1 MKMFRQT
8 LIARLENNVQF
19 KAIVTFNKSE
29 EVKRQEQLVAAQKAK
44 AEEAK
49 ALILKALQLMV
60 ESEGVNSNEL
70 SEDDITAVAH
80 AVLNSDTL
88 KGLGV

>member
-29 EVKRQEQLVAAQKAK
+29 EAKRQEQLVAAQKAK

-88 KGLGV
+88 KSLGV

>member
-1 MKMFRQT
+1 MMRIRQN

-29 EVKRQEQLVAAQKAK
+29 EEKHHEELIAIKKAK

-49 ALILKALQLMV
+49 ALILKALQLLV
-60 ESEGVNSNEL
+60 ESEGVNSDEL
-70 SEDDITAVAH
+70 SDEDITAVAH

-88 KGLGV
+88 KQLEV

>member
-1 MKMFRQT
+1 M
-8 LIARLENNVQF
+8 QF

-29 EVKRQEQLVAAQKAK
+29 EAKRQEQLVAAQKAK

-88 KGLGV
+88 KSLGV